1 MLIGIASSGVHSNG
15 YSLVRKVFG
24 LNDDNAKE
32 TLNTYSDELRKTI
45 GEELL
50 TPTRIYVKPLLKLI
64 DEVGINTVFSYH
76 RRRIY
81 RKCSENVA

>member
-24 LNDDNAKE
+24 LNDDNTKE
-32 TLNTYSDELRKTI
+32 TLNTYSDELGKTI

-64 DEVGINTVFSYH
+64 DEVGINTVSHITGCLLYTSFQLL
-76 RRRIY
+76 
-81 RKCSENVA
+81 